1 MAVMKKTKK
10 RRKEHIKVGP
20 RAQKT
25 LLLLQTG
32 ITLSLTA
39 RPDVFFKIIK
49 DTSKKLKEIDDRVLR
64 RTIAS
69 LYRSKL
75 VGYLENRDGT
85 ITITLTEEGKHRALR
100 YNPNVM
106 TIEKQKN
113 WDGLWRVVMFDIP
126 EKMREGRTVLVQKL
140 KQLGFYPLQKSVFI
154 LPYDCKNEVD
164 FLIEAFDL
172 RKYTRFLLVK
182 ETDLDIAL
190 KHKFTLS

>member
-1 MAVMKKTKK
+1 MAVMKKIKK
-10 RRKEHIKVGP
+10 KRKEHIRIGP

-25 LLLLQTG
+25 LLLLQSG
-32 ITLSLTA
+32 VALSLTA

-49 DTSKKLKEIDDRVLR
+49 DTSKKLKEIDDRALR
-64 RTIAS
+64 RTISS

-75 VGYLENRDGT
+75 VDYLENKDGT
-85 ITITLTEEGKHRALR
+85 ITIILTEEGKHRVLR
-100 YNPNVM
+100 YNPNIM
-106 TIEKQKN
+106 TIKKQKN
-113 WDGLWRVVMFDIP
+113 WDGMWRVVMFDIP

-164 FLIEAFDL
+164 FLVEAFDL
-172 RKYTRFLLVK
+172 RKYVRFLLVK

-190 KHKFTLS
+190 KHKFALP